1 MRALVLGGAG
11 GMGQGVARDLIKQQ
25 QVTDVVLGDLY
36 PDPERLAP
44 KLRDSEKVNLIKMDV
59 NDHDG
64 MVNTFKEIDVVINCA
79 GPFYKTAV
87 PVAKAAVEAKVNY
100 IDICDDYEGT
110 EILFNSEIDKM
121 AREAGITVL
130 TGMGSDPGTNN
141 VLVKWYA
148 DRLDSVDE
156 IYLYW
161 VVSIAELAGAAW
173 DHSLHMTLGKIPQY
187 LNGELVHVE
196 GGTEVVAE
204 EFLEPLGTCHVR
216 YVGHPQPLTIPKYIK
231 GVKNVIIKGALIP
244 QWVDELIKE
253 QKDTGFWQIIKTI
266 SNGELV
272 HVEGGTEVVAEEF
285 LEPLGT
291 CHVRYVGHP
300 QPLTIPKYIK
310 GVKNVVIK
318 GALIPQWVDE
328 LIKQQKDTGFL
339 GKEPIDIK
347 GTRVT
352 PYDLA
357 LKLWETIPEGR
368 DNGPQASG
376 LKVIVKGERDGKKVT
391 YTADMVGRMAPG
403 TGLPASIAALMMDAG
418 DVTEKGVVA
427 PEGCIDPDKFL
438 AAFLKRGARIHQT
451 EKISSMLEV

>member
-11 GMGQGVARDLIKQQ
+11 GMGQGVGRDLIKKP

-44 KLRDSEKVNLIKMDV
+44 KLRDSEKVNLVKMDV
-59 NDHDG
+59 NDHAG
-64 MVNTFKEIDVVINCA
+64 MVNTFKDVDVVINCA

-87 PVAKAAVEAKVNY
+87 PVARAAVEAKVNY

-110 EILFNSEIDKM
+110 EILFNSEIDGM

-148 DRLDSVDE
+148 DRLDSVDD

-196 GGTEVVAE
+196 GGTEAVAE
-204 EFLEPLGTCHVR
+204 QFLEPLG
-216 YVGHPQPLTIPKYIK
+216 I
-231 GVKNVIIKGALIP
+231 
-244 QWVDELIKE
+244 
-253 QKDTGFWQIIKTI
+253 
-266 SNGELV
+266 
-272 HVEGGTEVVAEEF
+272 
-285 LEPLGT
+285 

-318 GALIPQWVDE
+318 GALIPLWVDE
-328 LIKQQKDTGFL
+328 LIKEQKDTGLL

-347 GTRVT
+347 GTTVT

-376 LKVIVKGERDGKKVT
+376 LKVIVKGERDGKKIT

-427 PEGCIDPDKFL
+427 PEGCIDPGKFL

-451 EKISSMLEV
+451 ETISSMFEV

>member
-44 KLRDSEKVNLIKMDV
+44 KLRDSEKVKLIKMDV

-79 GPFYKTAV
+79 GPFYKTCV

-187 LNGELVHVE
+187 LNGKLVYVE
-196 GGTEVVAE
+196 GGTEATPA
-204 EFLEPLGTCHVR
+204 EFLEPLGVCHVR
-216 YVGHPQPLTIPKYIK
+216 YVGHPQPLTIPKYI
-231 GVKNVIIKGALIP
+231 
-244 QWVDELIKE
+244 
-253 QKDTGFWQIIKTI
+253 T
-266 SNGELV
+266 
-272 HVEGGTEVVAEEF
+272 
-285 LEPLGT
+285 
-291 CHVRYVGHP
+291 
-300 QPLTIPKYIK
+300 

-318 GALIPQWVDE
+318 GALIPLWVDE
-328 LIKQQKDTGFL
+328 LIKQQKNTGFL
-339 GKEPIDIK
+339 GQDPIDIK
-347 GTRVT
+347 GTGVT

-368 DNGPQASG
+368 DKGPQASG
-376 LKVIVKGERDGKKVT
+376 LKVVVKGERDGKKVT

-418 DVTEKGVVA
+418 DVTAKGVVA
-427 PEGCIDPDKFL
+427 PEGCIDPAKFL

-451 EKISSMLEV
+451 ETISSMVEI

>member
-11 GMGQGVARDLIKQQ
+11 GMGQGVARDLVKQQ
-25 QVTDVVLGDLY
+25 QVTDVVLADLY

-44 KLRDSEKVNLIKMDV
+44 KLRDSEKAKLIKMDV

-64 MVNTFKEIDVVINCA
+64 MVSAFKEVDVVINCA

-110 EILFNSEIDKM
+110 EILFGSDIDKM
-121 AREAGITVL
+121 AKEAGITVL

-204 EFLEPLGTCHVR
+204 EFLEPLGTCNVR

-231 GVKNVIIKGALIP
+231 GVRNVIIKGALIP
-244 QWVDELIKE
+244 LWVDELIRE
-253 QKDTGFWQIIKTI
+253 QKDTG
-266 SNGELV
+266 L
-272 HVEGGTEVVAEEF
+272 
-285 LEPLGT
+285 LGT
-291 CHVRYVGHP
+291 
-300 QPLTIPKYIK
+300 
-310 GVKNVVIK
+310 
-318 GALIPQWVDE
+318 
-328 LIKQQKDTGFL
+328 
-339 GKEPIDIK
+339 EPIDIK
-347 GTRVT
+347 GTKVT

-368 DNGPQASG
+368 DNGPQSSG
-376 LKVIVKGERDGKKVT
+376 LKVIVKGEKDGKKVT

-403 TGLPASIAALMMDAG
+403 TGLPASIASLMMDAG

-427 PEGCIDPDKFL
+427 PEGCIDPEKFL

-451 EKISSMLEV
+451 EKISSMFEV

>member
-1 MRALVLGGAG
+1 MRAFVLGGAG

-25 QVTDVVLGDLY
+25 RVTEVVLGDLY
-36 PDPERLAP
+36 PDPARLTP
-44 KLRDSEKVNLIKMDV
+44 KLRDSEKVNLIETDV
-59 NDHDG
+59 NDHSR
-64 MVNTFKEIDVVINCA
+64 MVSLFQNTDVVINCA

-87 PVAKAAVEAKVNY
+87 PVARAAVEAKVNY

-110 EILFNSEIDKM
+110 EILFNSEIDSI

-148 DRLDSVDE
+148 DHLDSVEE

-196 GGTEVVAE
+196 GGTGEMDA
-204 EFLEPLGTCHVR
+204 EFLEPLGTCHLR

-244 QWVDELIKE
+244 L
-253 QKDTGFWQIIKTI
+253 
-266 SNGELV
+266 
-272 HVEGGTEVVAEEF
+272 
-285 LEPLGT
+285 
-291 CHVRYVGHP
+291 
-300 QPLTIPKYIK
+300 
-310 GVKNVVIK
+310 
-318 GALIPQWVDE
+318 WVDE

-339 GKEPIDIK
+339 RTDSIDLK
-347 GTRVT
+347 GTTVT

-357 LKLWETIPEGR
+357 LKLWETIPKGR
-368 DNGPQASG
+368 DNGPQSSG
-376 LKVIVKGERDGKKVT
+376 LKVIVKGSRGGNAVT

-403 TGLPASIAALMMDAG
+403 TGLPASIAALMMNEG
-418 DVTEKGVVA
+418 IVTEKGVVA
-427 PEGCIDPDKFL
+427 PEGCIDPAKFL
-438 AAFLKRGARIHQT
+438 AEFLKRGARIHQSET
-451 EKISSMLEV
+451 IASMLQV

>member
-25 QVTDVVLGDLY
+25 QVTDVVLGDVY
-36 PDPERLAP
+36 PDPDRLGP
-44 KLRDSEKVNLIKMDV
+44 KLRDSEKVKLIRMDV

-64 MVNTFKEIDVVINCA
+64 MVHAFRNIGVVINCA

-87 PVAKAAVEAKVNY
+87 PVAQAAVEAKVNY

-110 EILFNSEIDKM
+110 EILFNSRIDEM

-148 DRLDSVDE
+148 DRLDSVDD

-161 VVSIAELAGAAW
+161 VVSISELAGAAW

-187 LNGELVHVE
+187 IDGELVHVE
-196 GGTEVVAE
+196 GGTGEAAV
-204 EFLEPLGTCHVR
+204 EFLQPLGTCQLR
-216 YVGHPQPLTIPKYIK
+216 YVGHPQPLTIPKYIQ

-244 QWVDELIKE
+244 L
-253 QKDTGFWQIIKTI
+253 
-266 SNGELV
+266 
-272 HVEGGTEVVAEEF
+272 
-285 LEPLGT
+285 
-291 CHVRYVGHP
+291 
-300 QPLTIPKYIK
+300 
-310 GVKNVVIK
+310 
-318 GALIPQWVDE
+318 WVDE
-328 LIKQQKDTGFL
+328 LIKQQKDTGL
-339 GKEPIDIK
+339 LSKKPLDVR
-347 GTRVT
+347 GTAVT

-368 DNGPQASG
+368 DRGPQASG
-376 LKVIVKGERDGKKVT
+376 LKVIVAGKRNGMKVT

-403 TGLPASIAALMMDAG
+403 TGLPASIAALLMDAG

-427 PEGCIDPDKFL
+427 PEGCIDPEKFL
-438 AAFLKRGARIHQT
+438 AAFVKRGARIHQS
-451 EKISSMLEV
+451 ENIASMLEV

>member
-1 MRALVLGGAG
+1 MRALVVGGAG
-11 GMGQGVARDLIKQQ
+11 GMGQGVARDLIKHP
-25 QVTDVVLGDLY
+25 QVAEVILGDLY

-44 KLRDSEKVNLIKMDV
+44 KLRESEKVTLIKMDV

-64 MVNTFKEIDVVINCA
+64 MVHMFKKIDVVINCA

-87 PVAKAAVEAKVNY
+87 PVAKAAVEAKINY

-110 EILFNSEIDKM
+110 EVLFNSEIDKA

-148 DRLDSVDE
+148 DRLDRVED

-161 VVSIAELAGAAW
+161 VVAIAELKGAAW
-173 DHSLHMTLGKIPQY
+173 DHSLHMTLGKVPQY
-187 LNGELVHVE
+187 LNGELVYVE
-196 GGTEVVAE
+196 GGTGAVAE

-216 YVGHPQPLTIPKYIK
+216 YVGHPQPLTIPRYIK
-231 GVKNVIIKGALIP
+231 GVNNVVIKGALIP
-244 QWVDELIKE
+244 LWVDELIKE
-253 QKDTGFWQIIKTI
+253 QK
-266 SNGELV
+266 E
-272 HVEGGTEVVAEEF
+272 
-285 LEPLGT
+285 
-291 CHVRYVGHP
+291 
-300 QPLTIPKYIK
+300 
-310 GVKNVVIK
+310 
-318 GALIPQWVDE
+318 
-328 LIKQQKDTGFL
+328 TGFL
-339 GKEPIDIK
+339 GKDPVEIK
-347 GTRVT
+347 GVRVI

-368 DNGPQASG
+368 DQGPQASG
-376 LKVIVKGERDGKKVT
+376 LKVIVKGERRGKKVT

-427 PEGCIDPDKFL
+427 PEGCINPQKFL

>member
-36 PDPERLAP
+36 PDRERLAP
-44 KLRDSEKVNLIKMDV
+44 KLSDSEKVTLIKMDV

-64 MVNTFKEIDVVINCA
+64 MVNRFREIDVVINCA

-100 IDICDDYEGT
+100 IDICDDFEGT

-187 LNGELVHVE
+187 LNGELVHLE
-196 GGTEVVAE
+196 GGTEE
-204 EFLEPLGTCHVR
+204 
-216 YVGHPQPLTIPKYIK
+216 
-231 GVKNVIIKGALIP
+231 
-244 QWVDELIKE
+244 
-253 QKDTGFWQIIKTI
+253 
-266 SNGELV
+266 
-272 HVEGGTEVVAEEF
+272 VAEEF

-328 LIKQQKDTGFL
+328 MIKQQKGTGFL

-347 GTRVT
+347 GTRIT

-376 LKVIVKGERDGKKVT
+376 LKVIVKGKRDGKKIT

>member
-25 QVTDVVLGDLY
+25 QVTGVVLGDLY

-44 KLRDSEKVNLIKMDV
+44 KLRNSEKVNLIKMDV
-59 NDHDG
+59 NDHG
-64 MVNTFKEIDVVINCA
+64 NMVNTFKEIDVVINCA

-110 EILFNSEIDKM
+110 EILFNSEIDTM
-121 AREAGITVL
+121 AKEAGITVL

-187 LNGELVHVE
+187 LNGELVYVE
-196 GGTEVVAE
+196 GGTEEVAE
-204 EFLEPLGTCHVR
+204 EFLEPLGVCHVR

-244 QWVDELIKE
+244 LWVDELIKE
-253 QKDTGFWQIIKTI
+253 QKDTGF
-266 SNGELV
+266 
-272 HVEGGTEVVAEEF
+272 
-285 LEPLGT
+285 LGT
-291 CHVRYVGHP
+291 
-300 QPLTIPKYIK
+300 
-310 GVKNVVIK
+310 
-318 GALIPQWVDE
+318 
-328 LIKQQKDTGFL
+328 
-339 GKEPIDIK
+339 EPIDIK
-347 GTRVT
+347 GTTIT

-357 LKLWETIPEGR
+357 LKLWETIPQGR
-368 DNGPQASG
+368 DNGPQSSG
-376 LKVIVKGERDGKKVT
+376 LKVIVKGERAGKKVT

-438 AAFLKRGARIHQT
+438 SAFLKRGARIHQK
-451 EKISSMLEV
+451 EQISSMFEV

>member
-1 MRALVLGGAG
+1 MISEYSGGMNMRALVLGGAG

-25 QVTDVVLGDLY
+25 QVTHVLLGDLY
-36 PDPERLAP
+36 PDPARLAP
-44 KLRDSEKVNLIKMDV
+44 KLRDNEKVNLIEMDV
-59 NDHDG
+59 NDHNG
-64 MVNTFKEIDVVINCA
+64 MVKRFTGIDVVINCA

-121 AREAGITVL
+121 ARQAGITVL

-148 DRLDSVDE
+148 DRLDAVDD

-161 VVSIAELAGAAW
+161 VVAIAELAGAAW
-173 DHSLHMTLGKIPQY
+173 DHSLHMTLGKVPQY

-196 GGTEVVAE
+196 GGTDVVAE

-216 YVGHPQPLTIPKYIK
+216 YVVHP
-231 GVKNVIIKGALIP
+231 
-244 QWVDELIKE
+244 
-253 QKDTGFWQIIKTI
+253 
-266 SNGELV
+266 
-272 HVEGGTEVVAEEF
+272 H
-285 LEPLGT
+285 
-291 CHVRYVGHP
+291 
-300 QPLTIPKYIK
+300 PLTIPKYIK

-318 GALIPQWVDE
+318 GALIPLWVDE
-328 LIKQQKDTGFL
+328 LIKEQKDTGFL

-347 GTRVT
+347 GVKVT

-357 LKLWETIPEGR
+357 LKLWETIPEGK
-368 DNGPQASG
+368 DKGPQASG
-376 LKVIVKGERDGKKVT
+376 LKVIVKGEEGGKKIT
-391 YTADMVGRMAPG
+391 FTADMVGKMAPG

-427 PEGCIDPDKFL
+427 PEGCIDPGKFL

-451 EKISSMLEV
+451 EKISSMLEI